1 MTRANLVAGLAW
13 IGLAILC
20 WTPLFSVAKRTLP
33 YLDAYAL
40 GSLRYLFGIALFIAL
55 LIAFEGRGALRYEG
69 RFGAATLFGLIG
81 ITGFNL
87 FVWVGLSYTRPEH
100 ASIILA
106 LQTPLTAMLVWLAR
120 GQRPA
125 RFTLGC
131 VVLAF
136 AGVVLVVTKG
146 QPYAAFEGGALV
158 GDLLIL
164 LGALSWT
171 TYTLGGAWKF
181 PGWSPLRMTVLTCI
195 PGTVGLLIANIVAIA
210 VGAAHVPTMD
220 AIASVGW
227 QIAYFSVGTVVLGV
241 LGFNAAAR
249 RLGPLNTMLML
260 NFIPIGVFAIEA
272 ALGRSFS
279 AIEIGG
285 AGVVVGALVANNLY
299 LRRVT
304 RKSGSEPDVQRR

>member
-1 MTRANLVAGLAW
+1 MTHANLVAGLAW

-20 WTPLFSVAKRTLP
+20 WTPLFPVAKRTLP

-40 GSLRYLFGIALFIAL
+40 GSLRYVFGIALFIGL

-87 FVWVGLSYTRPEH
+87 FVWVGLAYTRPEH

-106 LQTPLTAMLVWLAR
+106 LQTPLTAILVWLMR

-125 RFTLGC
+125 AFTLGC

-146 QPYAAFEGGALV
+146 KPYAAVEGGELI
-158 GDLLIL
+158 GDVLIF
-164 LGALSWT
+164 LGALAWT

-181 PGWSPLRMTVLTCI
+181 PGWSPLRMSVLTCI
-195 PGTVGLLIANIVAIA
+195 PGTVGLLLANVVAIA
-210 VGAAHVPTMD
+210 VGAAAAPTTA

-227 QIAYFSVGTVVLGV
+227 QIAYFSIGTVVLGV

-272 ALGRSFS
+272 ALGRSFA

-285 AGVVVGALVANNLY
+285 AALVVGALVANNLY
-299 LRRVT
+299 LRGFS
-304 RKSGSEPDVQRR
+304 KRR

>member
-40 GSLRYLFGIALFIAL
+40 GTVRYLFGIAIFVAL
-55 LIAFEGRGALRYEG
+55 LVAFEGRQALRYEG
-69 RFGAATLFGLIG
+69 RLGSATLFGLIG

-87 FVWVGLSYTRPEH
+87 FVWVGLGFTRPEH

-106 LQTPLTAMLVWLAR
+106 LQTPLTALGVWVAR

-125 RFTLGC
+125 GFTLGC
-131 VVLAF
+131 VLVAF
-136 AGVVLVVTKG
+136 AGVVLVVSKG
-146 QPYAAFEGGALV
+146 DPRRALEGGELL
-158 GDLLIL
+158 GDLLIFC
-164 LGALSWT
+164 GALAWM
-171 TYTLGGAWKF
+171 TYTLAGAWKF

-195 PGTVGLLIANIVAIA
+195 PGAVGLVLANAIA
-210 VGAAHVPTMD
+210 VALGAAAVPTLES
-220 AIASVGW
+220 ILGVTW
-227 QIAYFSVGTVVLGV
+227 QIVYFSIGTVVLGV

-260 NFIPIGVFAIEA
+260 NLIPIGVFGIEA
-272 ALGRSFS
+272 ALGRSFA
-279 AIEIGG
+279 AIEIAG
-285 AGVVVGALVANNLY
+285 AAVVIGALVANNLY
-299 LRRVT
+299 LRGVST
-304 RKSGSEPDVQRR
+304 RR